1 MNLQKPVFQMT
12 DGESLIPESALEER
26 FLAATGPGGQNVNK
40 VATAVQIRLDV
51 FALRLLPH
59 VYTRL
64 KQLAGSKWTNEGEIV
79 LTARSFRTQ
88 EANRI
93 DARARLEE
101 LVAKA
106 HVVPVRRI
114 KTKPSRTAKE
124 KRLTGKALRGDIK
137 KGRGKVDFD

>member
-1 MNLQKPVFQMT
+1 MDDILF
-12 DGESLIPESALEER
+12 SLPESALEER

-51 FALRLLPH
+51 FSLRLAPH

-64 KQLAGSKWTNEGEIV
+64 KTLAGSRWTNEGEIV

-88 EANRI
+88 ESNRS
-93 DARARLEE
+93 DARARLTA
-101 LVAKA
+101 LVEKA
-106 HVVPVRRI
+106 HHVPARRI

-124 KRLTGKALRGDIK
+124 KRLTGKAIRGDVK
-137 KGRGKVDFD
+137 KARGKVDFD